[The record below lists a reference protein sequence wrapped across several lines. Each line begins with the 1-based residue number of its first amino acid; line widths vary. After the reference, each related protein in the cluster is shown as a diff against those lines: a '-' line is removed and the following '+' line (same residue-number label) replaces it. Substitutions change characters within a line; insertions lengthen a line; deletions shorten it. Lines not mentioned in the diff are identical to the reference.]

1 MLSSSAAFHLPF
13 QVCPEPFC
21 QLSSLHF
28 SRNIAMVLSVYIP
41 LSGREVTENMQ
52 VDKMLKHF
60 WVM

>member
-1 MLSSSAAFHLPF
+1 
-13 QVCPEPFC
+13 
-21 QLSSLHF
+21 
-28 SRNIAMVLSVYIP
+28 MVLSVYIP